1 VGQVEPV
8 LANVRDDR
16 SVRAAC
22 MSAEAVVNC
31 VGILA
36 ELGRN
41 RFDAVQAEGA
51 GRLARIAA
59 EEGARRFVQ
68 ISAIGADPDSDSGY
82 ARSKGEGERAVREAF
97 PGAVILRPSI
107 VFGAEDEF
115 FNRFAG
121 MARMSPV
128 IPVVGPNTRFQ
139 PVWVDDVAHAAAKA
153 VEGEAAPGIYELGG
167 PDVASFRDLLKD
179 MLRVVRRRRLVIGVP
194 FFLAR
199 IMGWGLDLIPRV
211 TAGTLSNAILTAD
224 QVRQLGRDNV
234 VTGEHPGFEALG
246 IEPTAMEAIL
256 PTYLWRFRKG
266 GQYAEIQDSAR
277 NLKV

>member
-1 VGQVEPV
+1 VEPV